1 MSAEVSSWP
10 VDYIAP
16 GDQVEGYLSRLVQD
30 GLARPDAL
38 VVRRAVQDRTAFLLL
53 RKGEP
58 DIGLSIEA
66 STQDAFHNAK
76 QAVHALVRAERA
88 RQKP

>member
-1 MSAEVSSWP
+1 MSAAVSSWP

-38 VVRRAVQDRTAFLLL
+38 VVRRAVQDRTSFVLL
-53 RKGEP
+53 RKGES
-58 DIGLSIEA
+58 DVGLALEA
-66 STQDAFHNAK
+66 DSQAAFHNAK
-76 QAVHALVRAERA
+76 QAVHALLRAERA
-88 RQKP
+88 RKK